1 MTQTDCLI
9 KAVIACL
16 EARFQEDRGDPAR
29 GIPDGF
35 PVPLKMAVD
44 EDREGKEY
52 ALFQVAEMEEIVA
65 GYRTYHAGIA
75 VDLHLDAND
84 RTADEIRMMQAWA
97 EERLKEVDCAG
108 LNAVE
113 STRPYRNFLVIGKV
127 RLGPAQD
134 AAAEEGAF
142 AVTWKMTVPVQF

>member
-1 MTQTDCLI
+1 MPEGAFSERQGEHGT
-9 KAVIACL
+9 
-16 EARFQEDRGDPAR
+16 GDSR
-29 GIPDGF
+29 WF

-52 ALFQVAEMEEIVA
+52 ALFQAVEMEEIVA
-65 GYRTYHAGIA
+65 GYRTYHAGIS
-75 VDLHLDAND
+75 VELHLDAND
-84 RTADEIRMMQAWA
+84 RTADEIRMLQAWM
-97 EERLKEVDCAG
+97 EERLEEVDRAG

-113 STRPYRNFLVIGKV
+113 SPRPYRNFLVIGKV

-134 AAAEEGAF
+134 AAAEDGAF